1 MDDARAPSSN
11 DGNDTPNNNDGNV
24 HAVISGKHTR
34 TVPKRKK
41 GGIGSR
47 RKRGSAAKS
56 QSNNNHPTPS
66 NLPTS
71 AASTSTAS
79 VSTSRTSKEA
89 TNKQLQQKLCD
100 RDQTISRLKKNIDIA
115 KELSRADV
123 SNISILNSTSAF
135 FIYLY
140 FHR

>member
-1 MDDARAPSSN
+1 M
-11 DGNDTPNNNDGNV
+11 
-24 HAVISGKHTR
+24 
-34 TVPKRKK
+34 
-41 GGIGSR
+41 IGSR
-47 RKRGSAAKS
+47 RKRGGAAKS

-140 FHR
+140 FHRCVDNKIKCSCYGRSPPERCYPFYGMAWYWR